1 MKDIYLDHN
10 ATTPVLPG
18 VLAAMLPFFQESPGN
33 PSSGHTAGSKART
46 AIGRARDQIAEL
58 VGAPHDNVLF
68 TSSATEAINTALHSA
83 ISSRRGRRSRIVIS
97 AVEHAAVQR
106 YASVAEKNGMEVI
119 QIPVNTSGTLELNRL
134 DNAISAETCVVSVM
148 WANNETGVIFPIA
161 HIAALCADR
170 GVPLH
175 VDAVQA
181 AGKLPIDLEVVA
193 IDYLSISAHKLFGP
207 KGVGAL
213 IASPQIVV
221 PFLLGGNQETGRRAG
236 TENVP
241 AIVGFGEAA
250 RLAALELQQRA
261 DTVAVLRDRL
271 EQVLFQSIKGCYIN
285 GMGQPRIPNTTN
297 VGFDG
302 IDGETLAGMLNADD
316 IYVSTGSACSANT
329 LTPSHVVMAMTK
341 SYERAGE
348 AVRFSLSH
356 LNTDAEIERTITVVE
371 QSVASLRST
380 QVPV

>member
-18 VLAAMLPFFQESPGN
+18 VLAAMLPFFQENPGN
-33 PSSGHTAGSKART
+33 PSSEHTAGSKARA
-46 AIGRARDQIAEL
+46 AIERARDQIAEL
-58 VGAPHDNVLF
+58 VGAPADNVLF

-83 ISSRRGRRSRIVIS
+83 ISSRSGRRSRLIIT
-97 AVEHAAVQR
+97 AVEHAAVQQ
-106 YASVAEKNGMEVI
+106 YALAAERNGIEVI
-119 QIPVNTSGTLELNRL
+119 QIPVASSGALELDRL
-134 DNAISAETCVVSVM
+134 ENAVSAETCVVSVM

-161 HIAALCADR
+161 QIAQLCVDR

-181 AGKLPIDLEVVA
+181 AGKLPINLGAVP

-207 KGVGAL
+207 KGAGAL
-213 IASPQIVV
+213 IASPRIVV
-221 PFLLGGNQETGRRAG
+221 PLLLGGNQETGRRAG

-250 RLAALELQQRA
+250 RLAALELRQRA
-261 DTVAVLRDRL
+261 DIVAILRDRF

-285 GMGQPRIPNTTN
+285 GTGQPRIPNTSN
-297 VGFDG
+297 MGFDSV
-302 IDGETLAGMLNADD
+302 DGDALAGMLNAND
-316 IYVSTGSACSANT
+316 IYVSTGSACSAST
-329 LTPSHVVMAMTK
+329 LTPSHVITAMSS
-341 SYERAGE
+341 SYQRAGE

-356 LNTDAEIERTITVVE
+356 LNTEAEIERAIAAVE
-371 QSVASLRST
+371 EAVASLRAPL
-380 QVPV
+380 VRC